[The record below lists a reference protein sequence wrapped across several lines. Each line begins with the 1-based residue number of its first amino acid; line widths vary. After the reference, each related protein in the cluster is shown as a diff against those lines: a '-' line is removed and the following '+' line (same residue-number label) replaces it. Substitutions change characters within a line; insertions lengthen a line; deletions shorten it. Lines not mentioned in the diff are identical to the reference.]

1 MRILSQDGMHE
12 GIIDVPYEQVSIEQ
26 KENEIWCGYSS
37 TMDRNCIGKCFAK
50 YSTSEKAIKVM
61 EMLRNFNEV
70 REVKNI
76 PIKKDVIE
84 TMFEPLKKLFKIYT
98 DGGGEFLKMDLVKIG
113 DYFQFPSDDEVEV

>member
-1 MRILSQDGMHE
+1 MRILSQNGLHE

-37 TMDRNCIGKCFAK
+37 TMDRHCVGKRFAK
-50 YSTSEKAIKVM
+50 YSTEVKARKAM

-70 REVKNI
+70 REVRNI
-76 PIKKDVIE
+76 PIKNDVIE

-98 DGGGEFLKMDLVKIG
+98 DGGGEFLKMDLVKVG
-113 DYFQFPSDDEVEV
+113 DYFQFPADDELEA